1 MLPHHSQGKPCTA
14 AAYIQSG
21 ESHSS
26 SRLIKRK
33 KEGMRVGHYTHWVP
47 CPGHLW
53 FTCFSI
59 LSIPAPILFIYSAF
73 TIPDLLLTHTHTH
86 TPTSCTLWSEL
97 LAPLGVRTSG
107 RQIME
112 TSTIPTPLWA
122 PPGREGEG
130 KSGRGKLLLQAG
142 VALS

>member
-1 MLPHHSQGKPCTA
+1 
-14 AAYIQSG
+14 
-21 ESHSS
+21 
-26 SRLIKRK
+26 
-33 KEGMRVGHYTHWVP
+33 MRVGHYTHWVP

-73 TIPDLLLTHTHTH
+73 TIPDLLLNTHTHTA
-86 TPTSCTLWSEL
+86 CTLWSEL
-97 LAPLGVRTSG
+97 LASLGVRTSG
-107 RQIME
+107 RQTME
-112 TSTIPTPLWA
+112 TSTIPTPLWV

-130 KSGRGKLLLQAG
+130 ESGRGKLLLQAG